1 MNCISLF
8 DGISVGRLAI
18 ERAKLPLT
26 NYYTSEIDQYALE
39 VARMNFPSNIELGD
53 IKELTSEKL
62 SELDDISLLLCGSP
76 CQNLSSLGD
85 GTGLNGSKSSL
96 FYEALRVLNEIK
108 PKYWLF
114 ENVAS
119 MRTKDR
125 DKISELLGVEPILI
139 NSALVSG
146 QVRKRYYW
154 SNIPGVTQPED
165 KGILLQDILIDGYA
179 DRKKAHALLTN
190 QLPETEGGL
199 TRYLKKSTGQIAF
212 REKYFTELDKS
223 TKIKRYGN
231 LIELGRAPEPNS
243 LYRNGVFRHLSVNEC
258 EALQTLPK
266 DYTAGISKSQRFKC
280 LGNSFTTEVITYILK
295 HIPNEKTT

>member
-1 MNCISLF
+1 MTVLSLF

-18 ERAKLPLT
+18 ERANLPLT
-26 NYYTSEIDQYALE
+26 NYYTSEIDNYALE
-39 VARMNFPSNIELGD
+39 VSRLNFPSNIELGD
-53 IKELTSEKL
+53 IKELTSGKL
-62 SELDDISLLLCGSP
+62 QQLGSVDLLLCGSP

-85 GTGLNGSKSSL
+85 GTGLNGAKSSL
-96 FYEALRVLNEIK
+96 FYEALRVLNEVK

-125 DKISELLGVEPILI
+125 DKISELLGLEPIMI

-146 QVRKRYYW
+146 QVRKRLYW
-154 SNIPGVTQPED
+154 TNIPGVTQPKD
-165 KGILLQDILIDGYA
+165 KSILLQDILLDGYA

-190 QLPETEGGL
+190 QLPETKGGL
-199 TRYLKKSTGQIAF
+199 TRYLRKSTGQIAY
-212 REKYFTELDKS
+212 REKYFIELDKS
-223 TKIKRYGN
+223 TKIKRYSN

-243 LYRNGVFRHLSVNEC
+243 LYRNGIFRHLSVNEC

-266 DYTAGISKSQRFKC
+266 DFTAGISKSQRFKC
-280 LGNSFTTEVITYILK
+280 LGNSFTADVVAHILSF
-295 HIPNEKTT
+295 IPTVDN

>member
-18 ERAKLPLT
+18 ERANLPLK
-26 NYYTSEIDQYALE
+26 NYYTSEIDNYALD
-39 VARMNFPSNIELGD
+39 VARMNFPTNIELGD

-62 SELDDISLLLCGSP
+62 KELDDISLLLCGSP

-85 GTGLNGSKSSL
+85 GTGLSGAKSSL
-96 FYEALRVLNEIK
+96 FYEALRVLHVVK

-125 DKISELLGVEPILI
+125 DKISELLGVEPIMI

-154 SNIPGVTQPED
+154 TNIPGVTQPKD
-165 KGILLQDILIDGYA
+165 KGILLQDIISDGYA
-179 DRKKAHALLTN
+179 DRKKSHALLTN

-212 REKYFTELDKS
+212 REKYFIELDKS
-223 TKIKRYGN
+223 TKIKRYQN
-231 LIELGRAPEPNS
+231 LIKLGNKPEANS
-243 LYRNGVFRHLSVNEC
+243 EYKNGVFRHFNVHEC

-280 LGNSFTTEVITYILK
+280 LGNSYTADVIVHILK
-295 HIPNEKTT
+295 HIPNE